1 MIDLDAIAARAEA
14 ATAGPW
20 GISAK
25 ASDALIAYA
34 RVRISSDGTVTDIS
48 ESERDHYGG
57 PVIAESMHPAD
68 REHIAGLDP
77 QTVLALVAELR
88 ECQDACGNWE
98 AVARVHQDEAIRARQ
113 MDAELRAARDAIEA
127 AKQCGC
133 GPSGGEFTRKCPLCV
148 AIAAYDKVTG
158 EASR

>member
-113 MDAELRAARDAIEA
+113 MDAELRAAREAIGLA
-127 AKQCGC
+127 A
-133 GPSGGEFTRKCPLCV
+133 
-148 AIAAYDKVTG
+148 AIYEDGNYDPVLFAELGAALAAYHKIVG